1 MGKKIR
7 RAIGALMMAVAIA
20 ITQIPVSDVEAV
32 DTASVSDFQINGNT
46 LVKYNGTSADVSIGG
61 SVEYIAEE
69 AFAGNEF
76 IKRISLGDNIKSIGA
91 EAFEGCIN
99 LQSVNIPNSVETIE
113 QAAFASCPSL
123 SEVKIGTGLKSLG
136 NGVFAGDTSLQ
147 SVAISSSNP
156 YLTCD
161 DGAIYSK
168 DKETLYA
175 VLAGR
180 LARSYE
186 MPSTVSTISPYA
198 FWGYRNLENVSISGN
213 VSEISAY
220 AFSYCSNL
228 KFVNIPYSIRR
239 IGLKAF
245 ENCIRLRKITI
256 PVSVNSIHKTAFD
269 GCTKLTID
277 APEGSTAKTFAN
289 SLVLG
294 EVDVSEYEDTEID
307 TINDGNIV
315 SDSQETGSNVK
326 IDNYYNEVTHMSPLE
341 ENDDAAVKGKSKVIG
356 SQAFV
361 FVDNASATVNSGAAM
376 SNTVEGVAYGET
388 GETIASISGSSDAK
402 GGSFPKYTIVDDS
415 IIADQAYYND
425 KRTEIT
431 IPDTITEIGEFAFAR
446 SGINSMSIPEGVEKI
461 GYAAF
466 YHCDS
471 LTNVVIPN
479 SVKEISPAAF
489 DKTPWLQNWEQS
501 GSSDF
506 LIVGDGI
513 LLAYRGSAS
522 VVNIPDTVKT
532 IGADAF
538 SAHSEIT
545 GVIIPD
551 SVEIIGEGAF
561 SNCSALTEIE
571 GGNSVKQ
578 IRDRAF
584 AGCPISNIRIP
595 ASVEEIG
602 LRAFDVADSVKNSNT
617 GVVVFEGASIPKISY
632 ETSSGKIY
640 NDSYRGLAF
649 SGINSAVVPEG
660 AGEFE
665 NTVLDGKLYGFRGE
679 VVTAGGNSKASVTG
693 YGSGIS
699 ADMNSD
705 ALTDNGNANISETG
719 SNTSANGV
727 VVNINSD
734 TIEDNGSAYALL
746 DGAEGS
752 YILSI
757 SDNDAAKSAI
767 LNAYRKL
774 YGNNTPANLQAYDIS
789 LEEADKAIP
798 ITGLGKQKIE
808 ITIPAPSGITE
819 NNFHV
824 VSLDNN
830 GQLEEVESRF
840 ASVDGMDCLVFTT
853 NHFSPYGIY
862 NYASGNSAAVENG
875 QAVFTSIS
883 GNKDASPNTGDNS
896 IHPKWFLVI
905 GLLFTGLALILYR
918 GKRHNI
924 IV

>member
-32 DTASVSDFQINGNT
+32 NTASVSDFQINGNT

-91 EAFEGCIN
+91 EAFEGCRN
-99 LQSVNIPNSVETIE
+99 LQSVNIPNSIETIE

-123 SEVKIGTGLKSLG
+123 NEVKIGTGLKSLG

-180 LARSYE
+180 LARNYE

-198 FWGYRNLENVSISGN
+198 FWGYRNLESVSISGN

-220 AFSYCSNL
+220 AFSSCSNL

-277 APEGSTAKTFAN
+277 APDGSTAKNFAN

-315 SDSQETGSNVK
+315 SDSQETESKVK

-341 ENDDAAVKGKSKVIG
+341 ENDDAAVKGKSKIIG

-361 FVDNASATVNSGAAM
+361 FVDNASATVNSGATLP
-376 SNTVEGVAYGET
+376 NTVEGVAYGET
-388 GETIASISGSSDAK
+388 GETISSISGSSDAK
-402 GGSFPKYTIVDDS
+402 GGSFPKYTIVNDS

-446 SGINSMSIPEGVEKI
+446 SEINSMSIPEGVEKI

-471 LTNVVIPN
+471 LTNVVIP
-479 SVKEISPAAF
+479 STVKEIAPSAF
-489 DKTPWLQNWEQS
+489 DKTPWMQNWKQS
-501 GSSDF
+501 GSGDF

-513 LLAYRGSAS
+513 LLAYRGSGS
-522 VVNIPDTVKT
+522 VVNIPDSVKT

-538 SAHSEIT
+538 SGHSEISRA
-545 GVIIPD
+545 IIPD

-561 SNCSALTEIE
+561 SNCSTLAEIE

-595 ASVEEIG
+595 ASVEKIG

-632 ETSSGKIY
+632 EASSGKIY
-640 NDSYRGLAF
+640 NDSYRDLVF
-649 SGINSAVVPEG
+649 NGINTAVVPEN

-665 NTVLDGKLYGFRGE
+665 NTVLDGSLYGFRGE
-679 VVTAGGNSKASVTG
+679 VATASGNSKTSVTG
-693 YGSGIS
+693 NGS
-699 ADMNSD
+699 DT
-705 ALTDNGNANISETG
+705 L
-719 SNTSANGV
+719 ANGV

-734 TIEDNGSAYALL
+734 TIDDNGMAYALL

-767 LNAYRKL
+767 LNAYRKF

-789 LEEADKAIP
+789 LEEVYKAIP

-808 ITIPAPSGITE
+808 ITIPVPRGITE
-819 NNFHV
+819 NNLHV

-830 GQLEEVESRF
+830 GQLEEVESRI

-853 NHFSPYGIY
+853 NHFSPFGVY

-918 GKRHNI
+918 GKRNSVTI
-924 IV
+924 

>member
-7 RAIGALMMAVAIA
+7 RAVGALMMAVAIA

-32 DTASVSDFQINGNT
+32 DTASVSDFQINGDT

-91 EAFEGCIN
+91 EAFEGCRN
-99 LQSVNIPNSVETIE
+99 LQSVNIPNSVETVE

-123 SEVKIGTGLKSLG
+123 NDVKIGTGLKSLG

-147 SVAISSSNP
+147 SVTISSSNP
-156 YLTCD
+156 YITCD

-180 LARSYE
+180 LARNYE

-198 FWGYRNLENVSISGN
+198 FWGYRNLESVSISGN
-213 VSEISAY
+213 VSDISAY

-277 APEGSTAKTFAN
+277 APEGSTAKNFAN
-289 SLVLG
+289 GLVLG
-294 EVDVSEYEDTEID
+294 EVDVSEYEDTQID
-307 TINDGNIV
+307 TINEGNVV
-315 SDSQETGSNVK
+315 SDSQETGANVK

-361 FVDNASATVNSGAAM
+361 FVDNASATVNSGATV
-376 SNTVEGVAYGET
+376 SNKVEGVAYGET
-388 GETIASISGSSDAK
+388 GETIASISGNSDAK
-402 GGSFPKYTIVDDS
+402 GGSFPKYTIADDS

-446 SGINSMSIPEGVEKI
+446 SEINSMAIPEGVEKI

-471 LTNVVIPN
+471 LTDVVIPS
-479 SVKEISPAAF
+479 SVKEIAPAVF
-489 DKTPWLQNWEQS
+489 DKTPWLQNWKQGGS
-501 GSSDF
+501 GDF
-506 LIVGDGI
+506 LIVGDGV
-513 LLAYRGSAS
+513 LLAYRGSGA
-522 VVNIPDTVKT
+522 VVNIPDSVKA

-538 SAHSEIT
+538 SGHGEIT
-545 GVIIPD
+545 RVIIPD

-561 SNCSALTEIE
+561 SDCSALTEIE

-584 AGCPISNIRIP
+584 AGCPLSNIRIP

-602 LRAFDVADSVKNSNT
+602 LRAFDVSDSVKNANT

-640 NDSYRGLAF
+640 NDSYRDLVFNGV
-649 SGINSAVVPEG
+649 NSAVVPEN
-660 AGEFE
+660 AEELE
-665 NTVLDGKLYGFRGE
+665 NTVLDGSLYGFRGE
-679 VVTAGGNSKASVTG
+679 VITAGGNNKASVNG
-693 YGSGIS
+693 YDSNNSG
-699 ADMNSD
+699 
-705 ALTDNGNANISETG
+705 
-719 SNTSANGV
+719 NGV
-727 VVNINSD
+727 VVKINSD
-734 TIEDNGSAYALL
+734 TIENNGTAYALL

-752 YILSI
+752 YILNI

-789 LEEADKAIP
+789 LEDAYKAIP
-798 ITGLGKQKIE
+798 ITGLGKQRIE
-808 ITIPAPSGITE
+808 ITIPVPNGITE
-819 NNFHV
+819 NNLHV

-830 GQLEEVESRF
+830 GQLEEVESRI

-853 NHFSPYGIY
+853 NHFSPYGVY

-875 QAVFTSIS
+875 QAVFTSLS

-905 GLLFTGLALILYR
+905 GLLFTGLALMLYR
-918 GKRHNI
+918 GKRYNI
-924 IV
+924 TV

>member
-7 RAIGALMMAVAIA
+7 RAIGALMMAIAIA

-32 DTASVSDFQINGNT
+32 NTASVSDFQINGNT

-91 EAFEGCIN
+91 EAFEGCRN

-123 SEVKIGTGLKSLG
+123 YDVKIGTGLESLG

-156 YLTCD
+156 YLMCD

-180 LARSYE
+180 LARNYE

-198 FWGYRNLENVSISGN
+198 FWGYRNLESVSISGN

-220 AFSYCSNL
+220 AFSSCSNL

-315 SDSQETGSNVK
+315 SDSQDTESNVK

-341 ENDDAAVKGKSKVIG
+341 ENDDAAVKGKSKIIG

-376 SNTVEGVAYGET
+376 PNTVEGVAYGET
-388 GETIASISGSSDAK
+388 GETIASISGSSNAK

-446 SGINSMSIPEGVEKI
+446 SGINSMAIPEGVEKI

-479 SVKEISPAAF
+479 SVKEIAPAAF
-489 DKTPWLQNWEQS
+489 DKTPWLQNWKQS

-522 VVNIPDTVKT
+522 VVNIPDSVKA

-538 SAHSEIT
+538 SGHSEISR
-545 GVIIPD
+545 VVIPD

-561 SNCSALTEIE
+561 SNCSVLAEIE

-584 AGCPISNIRIP
+584 AACPISNIRIP

-602 LRAFDVADSVKNSNT
+602 LRAFDVADSVKNANT
-617 GVVVFEGASIPKISY
+617 GVVVFEGASIPRISY

-640 NDSYRGLAF
+640 NDSYRNLVF
-649 SGINSAVVPEG
+649 NGINSAVVSEN

-665 NTVLDGKLYGFRGE
+665 NTVLDGSLCGFRGE
-679 VVTAGGNSKASVTG
+679 VTTAGGNNKASVTG
-693 YGSGIS
+693 NGSGIS
-699 ADMNSD
+699 AD
-705 ALTDNGNANISETG
+705 TG
-719 SNTSANGV
+719 SDTSANGV

-734 TIEDNGSAYALL
+734 TIENNGAAYALL

-789 LEEADKAIP
+789 LEEAGNAIS

-808 ITIPAPSGITE
+808 ITIPVPSGITE
-819 NNFHV
+819 NNLHV

-830 GQLEEVESRF
+830 GQLEEVESRI

-875 QAVFTSIS
+875 QAVFTSLS

-918 GKRHNI
+918 GKKRNI
-924 IV
+924 VV

>member
-7 RAIGALMMAVAIA
+7 RAVGALMMAVAIA

-32 DTASVSDFQINGNT
+32 DTASVSDFQINGDT

-61 SVEYIAEE
+61 SVEFIAEE

-91 EAFEGCIN
+91 EAFEGCRN

-123 SEVKIGTGLKSLG
+123 NDVKIGTGLKSLG

-147 SVAISSSNP
+147 SVTISSSNP
-156 YLTCD
+156 YIMCD

-168 DKETLYA
+168 DKETLYT

-180 LARSYE
+180 LARNYE
-186 MPSTVSTISPYA
+186 MPSTVSTIAPYA
-198 FWGYRNLENVSISGN
+198 FWGYRNLESVSISGN
-213 VSEISAY
+213 VSDISAY

-277 APEGSTAKTFAN
+277 APEGSTAKNFAN

-294 EVDVSEYEDTEID
+294 EVDVSEYEDTQID
-307 TINDGNIV
+307 TINEGNIV
-315 SDSQETGSNVK
+315 SDSQETGANVK

-361 FVDNASATVNSGAAM
+361 FVDNASATVNSGATA
-376 SNTVEGVAYGET
+376 SNKVEGVAYGET
-388 GETIASISGSSDAK
+388 GETIASISGNSDAK

-425 KRTEIT
+425 KRAEIT

-446 SGINSMSIPEGVEKI
+446 SEVNSMAIPEGVEKI

-471 LTNVVIPN
+471 LTNVVIPS
-479 SVKEISPAAF
+479 SVKEIAPAAF
-489 DKTPWLQNWEQS
+489 DKTPWLQNWKQS
-501 GSSDF
+501 GSGDF
-506 LIVGDGI
+506 LIVGDGV
-513 LLAYRGSAS
+513 LLSYRGSGA
-522 VVNIPDTVKT
+522 VVNIPDSVKA

-538 SAHSEIT
+538 SGHGEIT
-545 GVIIPD
+545 RVIIPE
-551 SVEIIGEGAF
+551 SVEIVGEGAF
-561 SNCSALTEIE
+561 SDCSALAEIE

-595 ASVEEIG
+595 ASVEAIG
-602 LRAFDVADSVKNSNT
+602 LRAFDVADSVKNANT

-640 NDSYRGLAF
+640 NDAYRDLVFNGV
-649 SGINSAVVPEG
+649 NSAVVPEN

-665 NTVLDGKLYGFRGE
+665 NTVLDGSLYGFRGE
-679 VVTAGGNSKASVTG
+679 VATAGGNNKASVNG
-693 YGSGIS
+693 YGSN
-699 ADMNSD
+699 NS
-705 ALTDNGNANISETG
+705 G
-719 SNTSANGV
+719 NGV
-727 VVNINSD
+727 VVKINSD
-734 TIEDNGSAYALL
+734 TIEDNGTAYALL

-752 YILSI
+752 YILNI

-774 YGNNTPANLQAYDIS
+774 YGNNTPANLQAYDVT
-789 LEEADKAIP
+789 LEDADKAIP
-798 ITGLGKQKIE
+798 ITGLGKQRIE
-808 ITIPAPSGITE
+808 ITIPVPNGITE
-819 NNFHV
+819 NNLHV

-830 GQLEEVESRF
+830 GQLEEVESRI

-853 NHFSPYGIY
+853 NHFSPYGVY

-875 QAVFTSIS
+875 QAVFTNLSC
-883 GNKDASPNTGDNS
+883 NKDASPNTGDNS
-896 IHPKWFLVI
+896 IHPKWFLVT

-918 GKRHNI
+918 GKRRNI